1 MIILLKIAFFEKK
14 LVLLILL
21 GTIGISVILKGR
33 MKFLKTAIFKDK
45 TNFLYLAVLE
55 MFAVCN
61 VLR

>member
-33 MKFLKTAIFKDK
+33 MKFLKTVIFKDK

>member
-33 MKFLKTAIFKDK
+33 MKFLKTVIFKDK

-55 MFAVCN
+55 MLAVCN